1 MSILAYMLF
10 HGVDA
15 VDDVL
20 DELFDVLL
28 VTKLLQ
34 DFYCHL

>member
-1 MSILAYMLF
+1 MEQDLV
-10 HGVDA
+10 VDA